1 MDRIKALG
9 YKLAVFSLVIF
20 VVYKV
25 SMKNTRHDAR

>member
-1 MDRIKALG
+1 MAHLKALG
-9 YKLAVFSLVIF
+9 YKLVVFSLVIF